1 MNTARNLTTTAQLP
15 PQPKNRGAAR
25 GIPRAAWQT
34 LAASFD
40 PISLAQ
46 MEGVALLDRLDTKF
60 VLSEQQLWQALS
72 RLQGNYWMLE
82 VDGQRLNRYRTLYF
96 DTPGFDMYLEHV
108 NGRPERYK
116 VRSREY
122 TDTQLAFLE
131 VKHRTRKDRTVKER
145 IQTDAQVVAMDPS
158 MRRWLHDVSP
168 IDGSALE
175 PRLWN
180 AFQRMTLVNKRC
192 CERVTLDVGLAFS
205 SEHKH
210 IRLSGIAVA
219 EVKMDA
225 GGRYSPFLAQMRAER
240 IQPRGFSKYATGV
253 ALVYDEV
260 KKNSLKPRL
269 LWLERLMKGSTN
281 DAATW

>member
-1 MNTARNLTTTAQLP
+1 MNIPTASTHTTQHPTQAKP
-15 PQPKNRGAAR
+15 WSAR
-25 GIPRAAWQT
+25 QSISNSAWQT

-60 VLSEQQLWQALS
+60 VMADQQLWQVLS
-72 RLQGNYWMLE
+72 RLQTDYWMLE
-82 VDGQRLNRYRTLYF
+82 VDGQRLSRYRTLYF
-96 DTPGFDMYLEHV
+96 DTPGFDMYLEHI

-145 IQTDAQVVAMDPS
+145 IRTEAQVVSMDPG
-158 MRRWLHDVSP
+158 MQRWLHDVAP
-168 IDGSALE
+168 IDGSVLE

-192 CERVTLDVGLAFS
+192 CERVTLDLGLAFS
-205 SEHKH
+205 SDRKQ
-210 IRLSGIAVA
+210 IRLHGIAVA
-219 EVKMDA
+219 EVKIDTA
-225 GGRYSPFLAQMRAER
+225 GGSSPFLAEMRLEH

-253 ALVYDEV
+253 ALLYEDV
-260 KKNSLKPRL
+260 KKNTLKPRL
-269 LWLERLMKGSTN
+269 LWLERLMKGS
-281 DAATW
+281 DANASTC